1 MSWAHYL
8 LQANIYLV
16 VFYAFYKLLLAKET
30 YFSLN
35 RLYLLAAALLAML
48 IPYLRVEW
56 LYTDQSNNLMNGMVA
71 LNNLVTE
78 VSVAVDRPN
87 SFYIG
92 RIIAM
97 VYLSGLL
104 FFSLKFLYQL
114 IMVNNMLKTNR
125 LFKTNGNGVAFS
137 FFNQRV
143 IDPTLPELQTIDY
156 HEQVHSRQ
164 WHSLDVVIFEIMGI
178 LCWFNPIIYG
188 YKKSIRN
195 IHEYLADEE
204 AAKYIGDKQQYSLLL
219 LSKSFGVPITS
230 LTNSFFNQSLLKNRI
245 KMLNQEK
252 SPKKALLKY
261 GLYLPVFGL
270 TLLLSSTTLRN
281 NEQVIELTESIPLE
295 QPLGLAQNI
304 AAAHS
309 YSSGIRF
316 SQDTVF
322 AFTSIDQQPSFQ
334 GGMDKFYEYLSK
346 SIKYP
351 KEAVAKNVQGKVFLS
366 FIVEKSGEL
375 TNINVDRKLGAGT
388 DEEAIRVLEASPR
401 WIPGK
406 IAGKPVRVKYN
417 IPISF
422 ALSKKNTDSVSIKVA
437 TLGPDGPANAKKP
450 LYIVDGIKSDEE
462 KMKSLDSKNIAS
474 VTVLKDE
481 NAVTQYGAEAKG
493 GVILITTK
501 GISGTKTDNET
512 KERDKTAE
520 IKITKKEGKK

>member
-30 YFSLN
+30 YFKLN
-35 RLYLLAAALLAML
+35 RIYLLTAALLALL
-48 IPYLRVEW
+48 IPYLRVDW
-56 LYTDQSNNLMNGMVA
+56 LYTDQSNNLVNGMNA
-71 LNNLVTE
+71 LNDLVTE
-78 VSVAVDRPN
+78 VAVAAERPDAFSTGN
-87 SFYIG
+87 LL
-92 RIIAM
+92 AM
-97 VYLSGLL
+97 LYFLGLL
-104 FFSLKFLYQL
+104 FFTSRLLYQL
-114 IMVNNMLKTNR
+114 WKINRFLKADNHLINR
-125 LFKTNGNGVAFS
+125 YDGKAFS
-137 FFNQRV
+137 FFKRKI
-143 IDPTLPELQTIDY
+143 IDPTLPELKTIEQ
-156 HEQVHSRQ
+156 HEQVHTRQ
-164 WHSLDVVIFEIMGI
+164 WHSLDVVLIEILSI
-178 LCWFNPIIYG
+178 ICWFNPIIYL
-188 YKKSIRN
+188 YKNSLKS

-204 AAKYIGDKQQYSLLL
+204 AAQYIGDKQKYALLL
-219 LSKSFGVPITS
+219 LSKSFGVPVSS

-270 TLLLSSTTLRN
+270 TLLFSSATLRN
-281 NEQVIELTESIPLE
+281 NEQVKELTESIPLE

-322 AFTSIDQQPSFQ
+322 AFTSIDQQPTFQ

-346 SIKYP
+346 SVKYP

-366 FIVEKSGEL
+366 FIVEKNGEL

-388 DEEAIRVLEASPR
+388 DEEAVRVLEASPR

-437 TLGPDGPANAKKP
+437 NLGAKGPANAIKP
-450 LYIVDGIKSDEE
+450 LYIVDGIKLDDE
-462 KMKSLDSKNIAS
+462 KIKSLDSKNIAS

-501 GISGTKTDNET
+501 ANSGTKTDNET

>member
-48 IPYLRVEW
+48 IPFLRVDW
-56 LYTDQSNNLMNGMVA
+56 LYTDQSNNLVNGMVA

-78 VSVAVDRPN
+78 VAVEADRPN

-92 RIIAM
+92 RIVAL

-104 FFSLKFLYQL
+104 FFSLKLLYQL
-114 IMVNNMLKTNR
+114 IKVKHLLKTDQ
-125 LFKTNGNGVAFS
+125 LFKNKGKGAAFS

-143 IDPTLPELQTIDY
+143 IDPALPELQTIEY

-164 WHSLDVVIFEIMGI
+164 WHSLDVVIFEILGI
-178 LCWFNPIIYG
+178 MCWFNPIIY
-188 YKKSIRN
+188 YYRKSIRN

-204 AAKYIGDKQQYSLLL
+204 AAQYIGDKQKYALLL
-219 LSKSFGVPITS
+219 LSRSFGVPINS

-245 KMLNQEK
+245 TMLNQEK

-270 TLLLSSTTLRN
+270 TLLLSSATLRS
-281 NEQVIELTESIPLE
+281 NEQIEEFTASIPLE
-295 QPLGLAQNI
+295 KSMELVESITLPQNQNRWK
-304 AAAHS
+304 A
-309 YSSGIRF
+309 F
-316 SQDTVF
+316 PQDSIYEFVK
-322 AFTSIDQQPSFQ
+322 IDQQPTFQ

-346 SIKYP
+346 SVKYP
-351 KEAVAKNVQGKVFLS
+351 KEAVANKIEGKVFLS
-366 FIVEKSGEL
+366 FIVEKDGALS
-375 TNINVDRKLGAGT
+375 NINVDKKLGSGL
-388 DEEAIRVLEASPR
+388 DEEAVRVLAASPK

-417 IPISF
+417 IPINF
-422 ALSKKNTDSVSIKVA
+422 ALSKKTTDSAPNKVVTINSKSIL
-437 TLGPDGPANAKKP
+437 TDKKP
-450 LYIVDGIKSDEE
+450 TIYVDGIKSNEE
-462 KMKSLDSKNIAS
+462 SLKALNSDNIAS
-474 VTVLKDE
+474 VHVYKSGK
-481 NAVTQYGAEAKG
+481 AVERYGEEG
-493 GVILITTK
+493 REGVVEITTIGITGKATEKSTGATNTIK
-501 GISGTKTDNET
+501 GTN
-512 KERDKTAE
+512 
-520 IKITKKEGKK
+520 KKDSQ